1 VRLIALDICKVFEDE
16 KKQGEVKYELNSI
29 DGVLMGLDG
38 DKPPVLDSAMAGSFL
53 GKKSEVL
60 PVVQTSFL
68 VL

>member
-1 VRLIALDICKVFEDE
+1 VRLIALDICKVFEDK

-53 GKKSEVL
+53 GKVRYSRL
-60 PVVQTSFL
+60 SRPVS
-68 VL
+68 